1 MTVFEVPR
9 EEPDEDD
16 DFPEGAVKEEFEDI
30 DDFNGYLDSYWRKL
44 CDGDLHLVPG
54 VTDLDADELFDWLS
68 RQSRD
73 WHIEADYGAVTKLTH
88 ETESNDDPSGAYFAK
103 DSEDDDPGYF
113 IFYTDESKTDYV
125 DDVLVKDLRRI
136 PQTNKLHVSSHR
148 IERLVNRVTNESPDH
163 IGERIDTP
171 YVDEVHTKHK
181 SGSQISSNLD
191 SEKKRSVSFWGKDA
205 ASAIPV
211 LRNEFGVLINS
222 VKIKY
227 PDSSGDT
234 YHFAFK
240 IGKNGVLKLKRGNLT
255 DLLHEVRPIIEDT
268 LDVKRAYDDAETS
281 FVTIGDSETEI
292 SQSTPA
298 LIKPGEQDS
307 AGDNRFSADEIQAT
321 FDALGDRGYIPI
333 DTYMESDPLY
343 YSTTAYQREEQI
355 YFDIRGDADALRIFP
370 RADQEKLGTFF
381 GVLRAIHDNADS
393 SAMALSVNEMEGEE

>member
-16 DFPEGAVKEEFEDI
+16 DFPEGAVEEEFDDI

-44 CDGDLHLVPG
+44 CDGDLHVVPG

-68 RQSRD
+68 RLSKD
-73 WHIEADYGAVTKLTH
+73 WHIEADYSAVTKLTH
-88 ETESNDDPSGAYFAK
+88 GTESNDDPSGAYFAK
-103 DSEDDDPGYF
+103 DSGDDGPGYF

-125 DDVLVKDLRRI
+125 DDVLIKDLRRI
-136 PQTNKLHVSSHR
+136 PQTSKLHVSPHR
-148 IERLVNRVTNESPDH
+148 IERLVEKVTSEPPDH
-163 IGERIDTP
+163 IGKKIDTP
-171 YVDEVHTKHK
+171 YVDEVHLKHK

-191 SEKKRSVSFWGKDA
+191 SDKKRSVSFWGEDA

-211 LRNEFGVLINS
+211 LRREFGVLISS
-222 VKIKY
+222 VRVKY
-227 PDSSGDT
+227 PYSSGDMD
-234 YHFAFK
+234 YFVFK
-240 IGKNGVLKLKRGNLT
+240 IDKNGVLKLKRGKLT
-255 DLLHEVRPIIEDT
+255 DMLHEVRPIIEDT

-307 AGDNRFSADEIQAT
+307 AGDSRFSADEIQAA
-321 FDALGDRGYIPI
+321 FDALGDHGYIPI

-370 RADQEKLGTFF
+370 RADEEKLDTFF
-381 GVLRAIHDNADS
+381 GVLRAIQDNADS
-393 SAMALSVNEMEGEE
+393 SAMALSVNEVVEEE